1 MVDFTQSNFYKSLQ
15 DFFINNN
22 KDTFLQMLAEFYN
35 RTENIINKNNIQ
47 DELIKELRELYIKLN
62 EEGIDENVVIEK
74 VNYFLENSNKIQD
87 IFTKLNSKV
96 DKAGNNNIGGNLTFN
111 NNVGVKGKLSD
122 NTVGNIAVI
131 NADDEVIIGTSSGK
145 ISDITLA
152 SYNSERPLF
161 MNQDLQRKGIML
173 LNDRY
178 KQQMLLSNFLVK
190 LENNESVK
198 IICMGD
204 SLTYGQNTSETN
216 KRPANSD
223 NTLDINSPTGFE
235 QANTTYPEYLKD
247 LLVNFY
253 GSNKSISPTVVNR
266 GVCGH
271 TAEWGFQQWG
281 DKKITGDVVI
291 ICYGNND
298 SNKNIPPTDYIK
310 YLEKIILKYE
320 SWGIPSILLVPPRM
334 KTTSEDKFRGYKNA
348 IRNLG
353 SAYGVPVL
361 DGDQFHFGYQSTDIF
376 DSDLVHFTELG
387 YKIIANRVFSALIQ
401 LTKKNIVKDKTML
414 FPYSDR
420 NAYYKKGSVWEQVAG
435 NGVVLNNTNNN
446 TMAIVVG
453 GGGKVTFP
461 IYTDEML
468 LFIPLFTKTGTGK
481 VKISVNT
488 GIQQNKELYHTD
500 SQSFKTLTN
509 FITPSSIYEFTGN
522 GFTVDIKNSYWNKSL
537 IGVNDSNEKGIPYLT
552 SVGFNNITIE
562 NLGSDN
568 VVLQGLYFHNVNSI

>member
-1 MVDFTQSNFYKSLQ
+1 MIEFTESNFYKKLQ
-15 DFFINNN
+15 DFFIYNN
-22 KDTFLQMLAEFYN
+22 KETFLEFLAEFYN
-35 RTENIINKNNIQ
+35 RTENIINKNETQ
-47 DELIKELRELYIKLN
+47 DEIIKELRELYLKLN
-62 EEGIDENVVIEK
+62 QEGIDDNVVIEK
-74 VNYFLENSNKIQD
+74 VNFFLENSTKIQN
-87 IFTKLNSKV
+87 IFTELNTKV
-96 DKAGNNNIGGNLTFN
+96 DKAGNNNIAGSLTFN
-111 NNVGVKGKLSD
+111 NNVGVKGKLTDS
-122 NTVGNIAVI
+122 TVGNIAVI
-131 NADDEVIIGTSSGK
+131 NSDDEVILGTSSGK
-145 ISDITLA
+145 ISNVTLA

-204 SLTYGQNTSETN
+204 SLTYGQNTSESN

-223 NTLDINSPTGFE
+223 PTLDPNSPTGFE

-271 TAEWGFQQWG
+271 TAQWGFQQWG

-298 SNKNIPPTDYIK
+298 SNKNVSPTDYIK

-353 SAYGVPVL
+353 SAYGVPIL
-361 DGDQFHFGYQSTDIF
+361 DGDQFHFGYQSSDIF
-376 DSDLVHFTELG
+376 DTDLVHFTELG

-414 FPYSDR
+414 FPYADR
-420 NAYYKKGSVWEQVAG
+420 NSYYKKGAVWEQVAG
-435 NGVVLNNTNNN
+435 NGLVLNNTNNN

-468 LFIPLFTKTGTGK
+468 TFIPLFTKTGNGK
-481 VKISVNT
+481 VKISINT
-488 GIQQNKELYHTD
+488 GIQQNKELYHLDT
-500 SQSFKTLTN
+500 QTFKALPN
-509 FITPSSIYEFTGN
+509 FISPVSIYEFSGN
-522 GFTVDIKNSYWNKSL
+522 NFNVDIDNSYWNKTL
-537 IGVNDSNEKGIPYLT
+537 IGVNNEKGIPYLT
-552 SVGFNNITIE
+552 SIGYNNITIQ
-562 NLGSDN
+562 NMGTDN
-568 VVLQGLYFHNVNSI
+568 VVLQGLYFHKLS